1 MNIKTINTDNAPQAI
16 GPYSQAKLNNGFI
29 FTSGQIPLKP
39 DGTLVEG
46 NFEKECIQVLENV
59 KAVLESANSSL
70 DNIIKLTVFLTDLN
84 KFEILNQVFIQYFT
98 DSLPSRST
106 VQVSRLPKNSRVE
119 IEAIGV
125 VDV

>member
-1 MNIKTINTDNAPQAI
+1 MNIKTINTDKAPQAI
-16 GPYSQAKLNNGFI
+16 GPYSQAKVINGFI

>member
-1 MNIKTINTDNAPQAI
+1 MNIKTINTDKAPQAI
-16 GPYSQAKLNNGFI
+16 GPYSQAKLINGFI

-46 NFEKECIQVLENV
+46 NFKKECIQVLENV

>member
-16 GPYSQAKLNNGFI
+16 GPYSQAKLINGFI

>member
-1 MNIKTINTDNAPQAI
+1 MNIKTINTDKAPQAI
-16 GPYSQAKLNNGFI
+16 GPYSQAKVINGFI

-84 KFEILNQVFIQYFT
+84 NFEILNQVFIQYFT

-125 VDV
+125 ADV

>member
-1 MNIKTINTDNAPQAI
+1 MNIKTINTDKAPQAI
-16 GPYSQAKLNNGFI
+16 WPYSQAKLINGFI
-29 FTSGQIPLKP
+29 FTSRQIPLKP

-125 VDV
+125 VDA

>member
-1 MNIKTINTDNAPQAI
+1 MNIKTINTDKAPQAI
-16 GPYSQAKLNNGFI
+16 GPYSQAKLINGFI

>member
-1 MNIKTINTDNAPQAI
+1 MNIKTINTDKAPQAI
-16 GPYSQAKLNNGFI
+16 GPYSQAKLINGFI

-84 KFEILNQVFIQYFT
+84 KFEILNQVFMQYFT

-125 VDV
+125 VDA

>member
-1 MNIKTINTDNAPQAI
+1 MNIKTINTDKAPQAI
-16 GPYSQAKLNNGFI
+16 GPYSQAKLINGFI

-125 VDV
+125 VDA

>member
-1 MNIKTINTDNAPQAI
+1 MNIKTINTDKAPQAI
-16 GPYSQAKLNNGFI
+16 GPYSQAKLINGFI

-106 VQVSRLPKNSRVE
+106 VQVSRLPKIVE
-119 IEAIGV
+119 LK
-125 VDV
+125 